1 MLRKKWFWIVV
12 VLIVIGGGVAASFA
26 RRGDPGITVTVE
38 TIQKRDLDAIVSAS
52 GKIDPKKTVN
62 ISAQTMGRVTRLAVK
77 EGDRVHAGQF
87 LLQIDPVNAE
97 AAVRRDV
104 AAVAG
109 ARTALEQSR
118 VGLQSARAQL
128 DVARQALKRQTELT
142 AAGLTTRESLE
153 RAQADVEIRESD
165 LKAREQEIKNRE
177 TQLNQQEAGL
187 SSSQHQLAQVRF
199 EAPFD
204 GIVTRRNIEE
214 GENVMVGTMNN
225 AGTVL
230 LTVADMSV
238 IEAEVEVDET
248 DIPFVQLGQPAKIM
262 IDAIADQ
269 TFTGKVTEIGNSPIQ
284 TAGSGTTRTAT
295 NFKVT
300 VTIEGQIPEVRPGFT
315 CTAEITTATRK
326 QALSVPIQAMTVRE
340 LLYDLA
346 VRVVEQLPHR
356 QALSV
361 PIQAMTV
368 RELLYDAD
376 GKVVHEPR
384 PPRQGFRFGPAQPAP
399 ASAPAE
405 LQPGQ
410 KREEKEGVFLM
421 KDGKATF
428 AIVKTGIAGERYLE
442 VTTGLKEGDL
452 VITGPF
458 ESVRGMYEGDIVKT
472 APKPGA
478 TSK

>member
-1 MLRKKWFWIVV
+1 VFRKKWFWILVALV
-12 VLIVIGGGVAASFA
+12 IIGGGAAAAYA
-26 RRGDPGITVTVE
+26 RRGETGTTVTVE
-38 TIQKRDLDAIVSAS
+38 TIQKRDLEAIVSAS

-62 ISAQTMGRVTRLAVK
+62 ISAQTMGRVTHLAVK
-77 EGDRVHAGQF
+77 EGDRVRAGQF
-87 LLQIDPVNAE
+87 LLQIDPVTAE

-128 DVARQALKRQTELT
+128 DVARQALKRQQELT
-142 AAGLTTRESLE
+142 AAGLTTRETLE
-153 RAQADVEIRESD
+153 RAQAEVEVRESD
-165 LKAREQEIKNRE
+165 LKGREEEIKNRE

-187 SSSQHQLAQVRF
+187 VSSQHTLAQVRF

-248 DIPFVQLGQPAKIM
+248 DIPFVQLGQPATIM

-269 TFTGKVTEIGNSPIQ
+269 KFKGHVTEIGNSPIQ
-284 TAGSGTTRTAT
+284 TAGTGTTRTAT

-300 VTIEGQIPEVRPGFT
+300 VTIDGQIPEVRPGFT

-326 QALSVPIQAMTVRE
+326 QALSVPIQA
-340 LLYDLA
+340 L
-346 VRVVEQLPHR
+346 
-356 QALSV
+356 
-361 PIQAMTV
+361 TV
-368 RELLYDAD
+368 RELLYDAQ
-376 GKVVHEPR
+376 GNIVHDKR
-384 PPRQGFRFGPAQPAP
+384 PPRTGFRFGPPQAAP
-399 ASAPAE
+399 VAAPAE
-405 LQPGQ
+405 LKPGE
-410 KREEKEGVFLM
+410 KREEAEGVFLM
-421 KDGKATF
+421 KDGKSAFT
-428 AIVKTGIAGERYLE
+428 IVKTGIAGERYLE
-442 VTTGLKEGDL
+442 VLTGLKEGDQ

-458 ESVRGMYEGDIVKT
+458 DSVRGMYEGDMVKT
-472 APKPGA
+472 APKPGE
-478 TSK
+478 KNNK

>member
-1 MLRKKWFWIVV
+1 VFRKKWFWIVL
-12 VLIVIGGGVAASFA
+12 VLLVAGGGAGAAFA
-26 RRGDPGITVTVE
+26 RRGETGTTVTVE
-38 TIQKRDLDAIVSAS
+38 SIQKRDLEAIVSAS

-62 ISAQTMGRVTRLAVK
+62 ISAQSMGRVTHLGVK
-77 EGDRVHAGQF
+77 EGDRVKAGQF

-97 AAVRRDV
+97 AAVRRDI

-118 VGLQSARAQL
+118 TGLQSARANL
-128 DVARQALKRQTELT
+128 EVARQALKRQQELS

-153 RAQADVEIRESD
+153 RAQADVEVRESD
-165 LKAREQEIKNRE
+165 LRGREQEIKNRE

-187 SSSQHQLAQVRF
+187 SSSEHTLTQVRF

-248 DIPFVQLGQPAKIM
+248 DIPFVQLGQPARIM
-262 IDAIADQ
+262 IDAIPDQ
-269 TFTGKVTEIGNSPIQ
+269 TFKGHVTEIGNSPIQ
-284 TAGSGTTRTAT
+284 TAGTGTTRTAT

-300 VTIEGQIPEVRPGFT
+300 VTIDGQIPEVRPGFT
-315 CTAEITTATRK
+315 CTAEITTATKK
-326 QALSVPIQAMTVRE
+326 QVVSVPIQSLTVRE
-340 LLYDLA
+340 LLYDP
-346 VRVVEQLPHR
+346 QGN
-356 QALSV
+356 
-361 PIQAMTV
+361 I
-368 RELLYDAD
+368 
-376 GKVVHEPR
+376 VHDKR
-384 PPRQGFRFGPAQPAP
+384 PPRQGFRFGPAQAAP
-399 ASAPAE
+399 AAAPAE
-405 LQPGQ
+405 LKTGE
-410 KREEKEGVFLM
+410 KREETEGVFLM
-421 KDGKATF
+421 RDGKATF
-428 AIVKTGIAGERYLE
+428 TKVKTGIAGERYLE
-442 VTTGLKEGDL
+442 VLTGLKESDQ

-458 ESVRGMYEGDIVKT
+458 DSVRGMYEGDMVKI

-478 TSK
+478 SGVK

>member
-1 MLRKKWFWIVV
+1 VLRKKWFWIVV

-300 VTIEGQIPEVRPGFT
+300 VTIDGQIPEVRPGFT

-340 LLYDLA
+340 LLYD
-346 VRVVEQLPHR
+346 
-356 QALSV
+356 
-361 PIQAMTV
+361 
-368 RELLYDAD
+368 AD

-384 PPRQGFRFGPAQPAP
+384 PPRQGFRFGPPQPAP
-399 ASAPAE
+399 PSAPTE

-478 TSK
+478 TAK

>member
-1 MLRKKWFWIVV
+1 MFRKKWFWIVI
-12 VLIVIGGGVAASFA
+12 VLLVAGGGAAVAYA
-26 RRGDPGITVTVE
+26 RRGETGTIVTLE
-38 TIQKRDLDAIVSAS
+38 TIQKRDLEAIVSAS

-62 ISAQTMGRVTRLAVK
+62 ISAQSMGRVTRLAVK
-77 EGDRVHAGQF
+77 EGDRVKAGQF

-97 AAVRRDV
+97 AAVRRDI

-109 ARTALEQSR
+109 ARTGLEQSR
-118 VGLQSARAQL
+118 ATLQSARASL
-128 DVARQALKRQTELT
+128 DVARQALKRQQELS

-153 RAQADVEIRESD
+153 RAQADVEVRESD

-187 SSSQHQLAQVRF
+187 VSSQHTLTQVRF
-199 EAPFD
+199 ESPFD

-262 IDAIADQ
+262 IDAIPDQ
-269 TFTGKVTEIGNSPIQ
+269 TFAGRVTEIGNSPIQ
-284 TAGSGTTRTAT
+284 TAGTGTTRTAT

-300 VTIEGQIPEVRPGFT
+300 VTIEGQIGEVRPGFT
-315 CTAEITTATRK
+315 CTAEITTATKK
-326 QALSVPIQAMTVRE
+326 QVVAVPIQS
-340 LLYDLA
+340 L
-346 VRVVEQLPHR
+346 
-356 QALSV
+356 
-361 PIQAMTV
+361 TV
-368 RELLYDAD
+368 RELLYDAQ
-376 GKVVHEPR
+376 GSIVHDKR
-384 PPRQGFRFGPAQPAP
+384 PPRQGFRFGPAPAAP
-399 ASAPAE
+399 AAPPAE
-405 LQPGQ
+405 LKAGE
-410 KREEKEGVFLM
+410 KREETEGVFLM
-421 KDGKATF
+421 RDGKAAFTK
-428 AIVKTGIAGERYLE
+428 VKTGIAGERYLE
-442 VTTGLKEGDL
+442 VLTGLKDGDQ

-458 ESVRGMYEGDIVKT
+458 DSVRGMYEGDMVKT

-478 TSK
+478 SGGK